1 MLKRKSPP
9 DEIDKAIS
17 VFKKLNEGKRKPVQ
31 RDIWKKEE
39 EISTDS
45 DDDNDMGFEGETNGE
60 IAKARQIAK
69 QYKFQQFDYNTV
81 PLDAAILVVGKRRYG
96 KSTWTDYFLSHR
108 WQFYPDG
115 GFCFTRTKFNYFWH
129 QRFPES
135 RIYEGMDWDVVG
147 KILATQKEKVEA
159 VIQNGEE
166 KGKEDI
172 PFVLIVLDDIISNQ
186 HDMRYEELLNEMM
199 FSGRHYRVSI
209 IINTQDI
216 KGISPGARNNFD
228 IVAMTYQTQERS
240 IETLKGEYGDFFPNK
255 KVFRE
260 IIKMNTQDHQMIIID
275 QTTAKYKATDCFF
288 IDKANPHPD
297 PYRIGDSE
305 FWSDSGCDWEKQMK
319 LFNNIPK
326 HELDEWEEIAK
337 RRWQK
342 SLNWQKDDRYQLTS
356 NNPYFSKQPPD
367 DKPPKSHYRKA
378 LEIIRDKKF
387 GVKYIPGKVKK

>member
-45 DDDNDMGFEGETNGE
+45 EDDDMGFEGETNGE

-159 VIQNGEE
+159 VIQNGEG
-166 KGKEDI
+166 KGKEENR
-172 PFVLIVLDDIISNQ
+172 VL
-186 HDMRYEELLNEMM
+186 
-199 FSGRHYRVSI
+199 
-209 IINTQDI
+209 
-216 KGISPGARNNFD
+216 A
-228 IVAMTYQTQERS
+228 A
-240 IETLKGEYGDFFPNK
+240 
-255 KVFRE
+255 
-260 IIKMNTQDHQMIIID
+260 
-275 QTTAKYKATDCFF
+275 
-288 IDKANPHPD
+288 
-297 PYRIGDSE
+297 
-305 FWSDSGCDWEKQMK
+305 
-319 LFNNIPK
+319 
-326 HELDEWEEIAK
+326 
-337 RRWQK
+337 
-342 SLNWQKDDRYQLTS
+342 
-356 NNPYFSKQPPD
+356 
-367 DKPPKSHYRKA
+367 
-378 LEIIRDKKF
+378 
-387 GVKYIPGKVKK
+387 